1 MSSVK
6 SDTDLKVFIA
16 SGCFKNLTPFHFLES
31 EKELISVRNQ
41 LDMKEKMLQSEES
54 LRKKLELQMNKLT
67 NNRIYDR

>member
-1 MSSVK
+1 MSSHLV
-6 SDTDLKVFIA
+6 
-16 SGCFKNLTPFHFLES
+16 ES

-67 NNRIYDR
+67 NSRICDR

>member
-1 MSSVK
+1 M
-6 SDTDLKVFIA
+6 
-16 SGCFKNLTPFHFLES
+16 LES

-67 NNRIYDR
+67 NSRISDR